1 MPVSYTH
8 LYCPS
13 IEDKV
18 VRFKDKERH
27 PVFLEPEGLYTTE
40 WYAQGMSTSMP
51 EEVQRAFYRTVPG
64 LELSL
69 IHI

>member
-1 MPVSYTH
+1 MYTGSIH
-8 LYCPS
+8 GTGARYCPS

-40 WYAQGMSTSMP
+40 WYAQGHVHLDAGGGAARLLP
-51 EEVQRAFYRTVPG
+51 HGAG
-64 LELSL
+64 A
-69 IHI
+69 